1 MSDCGCEKA
10 RLEMEE
16 YLRKELC
23 TGDADAVRAHL
34 EHCPA
39 CQSEAEVH
47 VVITEVV
54 RRSCRDEVAPAEL
67 RSRVLEALR
76 QRHEV

>member
-10 RLEMEE
+10 RQELEE

-23 TGDADAVRAHL
+23 TGDADAVRNHL
-34 EHCPA
+34 EHCTA
-39 CQSEAEVH
+39 CRSEAHVH

-67 RSRVLEALR
+67 RERVLDALR
-76 QRHEV
+76 LRH